1 MSAARATVV
10 MPAHRCAATLRRAAA
25 ALHAGDL
32 PRAQWELVVVDDAS
46 GDDTASVAASVADR
60 VVRVAD
66 GPRGPA
72 HARNR
77 GVEAGTGDVLVFV
90 DADVCVHP
98 DTLRR
103 LLAALDAEPDVGAVF
118 GAYDTRPAAPGL
130 VSRYANLVHH
140 RTHALHAGDAE
151 TFWAGCGA
159 MRRSVFEDAG
169 GFDERRYPRPQIED
183 VELGHRVRDIGWRIR
198 LRPEIQCTHLKR
210 WTLRGL
216 VVTNVRDRG
225 VPWVRLLLEERRGGR
240 AATLSLRPAEQVH
253 TALVGLAL
261 GAAAAAAVARDARWL
276 GASGL
281 ALAAVLAGNLPLLRW
296 LGRIG
301 GTRLALAGVPLR
313 LLHYLTNGISVVW
326 GTAAHVRAG
335 GRRRRVRAPRA
346 PRAPRALHARIP
358 SPREP

>member
-1 MSAARATVV
+1 MSAPRATVV
-10 MPAHRCAATLRRAAA
+10 MPAHRCAATLRQAAG
-25 ALHAGDL
+25 ALHASDL
-32 PRAQWELVVVDDAS
+32 PRERWELVVVDDAS
-46 GDDTASVAASVADR
+46 GDDTASVAESVADR
-60 VVRVAD
+60 VVRVAR

-72 HARNR
+72 YARNR
-77 GVEAGTGDVLVFV
+77 GVEAGAGDVLVFV
-90 DADVCVHP
+90 DADVCVHA

-118 GAYDTRPAAPGL
+118 GAYDTRPSAPGL

-159 MRRSVFEDAG
+159 MRRTAFEAAG

-183 VELGHRVRDIGWRIR
+183 VELGHRVRDLGWRIL
-198 LRPEIQCTHLKR
+198 LRPDIQCTHLKR
-210 WTLRGL
+210 WTLGGF
-216 VVTNVRDRG
+216 VTTNLRDRG
-225 VPWVRLLLEERRGGR
+225 VPWVRLLLEERGRGRGSAR
-240 AATLSLRPAEQVH
+240 ATALNLRPTEQVY

-261 GAAAAAAVARDARWL
+261 AAGATAALARDARWL
-276 GASGL
+276 VPGGL

-296 LGRIG
+296 LARVG
-301 GTRLALAGVPLR
+301 GPRLALAGAPLR
-313 LLHYLTNGISVVW
+313 LLYYVTNGISVAW

-335 GRRRRVRAPRA
+335 THRRPRA
-346 PRAPRALHARIP
+346 AGVVARRSL